1 MNMIPRTDKYISRIR
16 RCNTVEEFHVVL
28 MEAWED
34 IELTL
39 YGWRQI
45 GMEAMV
51 RMDYLGFDEVTCR
64 SAFLEV

>member
-1 MNMIPRTDKYISRIR
+1 MNMISRTDKYISRIR
-16 RCNTVEEFHVVL
+16 RCETVEQFRAVL

-45 GMEAMV
+45 CTEAMA
-51 RMDYLGFDEVTCR
+51 RMDYLGFDEVTCQL
-64 SAFLEV
+64 AFLEV